1 MLPKGIV
8 GRQYC
13 FGVHVSPETSHV
25 QLQDFLVLLAA
36 LPPAIFMYLLHFL
49 LLFQQRNKQHMYNDS
64 LINCLQIAV

>member
-13 FGVHVSPETSHV
+13 FGVHVPPQTSHV
-25 QLQDFLVLLAA
+25 QLQALLVFLAA
-36 LPPAIFMYLLHFL
+36 LPPAIFMYLLRFL

-64 LINCLQIAV
+64 LIKCLQTAL